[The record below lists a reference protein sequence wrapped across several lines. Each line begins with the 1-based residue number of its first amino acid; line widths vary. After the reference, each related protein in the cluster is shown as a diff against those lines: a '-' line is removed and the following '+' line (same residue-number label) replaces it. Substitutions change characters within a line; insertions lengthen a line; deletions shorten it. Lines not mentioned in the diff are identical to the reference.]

1 MFACPTQYHQVLQS
15 VNTFGSVTF
24 WKRIRENCKVDKADK
39 RKALLEHRLKRLI
52 ELRHQA
58 CNGNAAEFS
67 RRIGVN
73 ETYAV
78 RMFWSLD
85 TKGRKGLGPEME
97 ARVREAFNLSPGW
110 FDLPLGTDLPISNK
124 IGQPPPE
131 DYYTNMDEE
140 SRLLRA
146 YRLADPP
153 VRRNLLRQ
161 ADGILEDLD
170 NPSQLNGTEKP
181 SPG

>member
-1 MFACPTQYHQVLQS
+1 M
-15 VNTFGSVTF
+15 
-24 WKRIRENCKVDKADK
+24 DKADK

-52 ELRHQA
+52 ELRHHA
-58 CNGNAAEFS
+58 CNDNAAEFG
-67 RRIGVN
+67 RRIGVA

-85 TKGRKGLGPEME
+85 TNGRKGLGPEME
-97 ARVREAFNLSPGW
+97 ARVREAFKLCPGW
-110 FDLPLGTDLPISNK
+110 FDLPLGTDLPTDHK

-146 YRLADPP
+146 YRLAPPP
-153 VRRNLLRQ
+153 VRRSLLRQ
-161 ADGILEDLD
+161 ADGILEDLE
-170 NPSQLNGTEKP
+170 NPSRLNGTEK
-181 SPG
+181 SEPG

>member
-1 MFACPTQYHQVLQS
+1 M
-15 VNTFGSVTF
+15 
-24 WKRIRENCKVDKADK
+24 DKADK
-39 RKALLEHRLKRLI
+39 RKALLEHRLKRLV
-52 ELRHQA
+52 ELRHHA

-97 ARVREAFNLSPGW
+97 ARVRDAFGLRPGW
-110 FDLPLGTDLPISNK
+110 FDLPLGTDLPSSNR
-124 IGQPPPE
+124 IEQPTATN

-146 YRLADPP
+146 YRLAPPP